1 MEPCVKSELDLFQQ
15 KFVQTSIIDKTV
27 VGYRSISPANESIIE
42 FVLPRSTEFYR
53 DLSSVYLKVDVKL
66 IGEKTNTG
74 SGTDLKAERVGCIN
88 NLLHSLFSQIQVT
101 INGRNVTGNGD
112 SYPYRCF
119 IETILNFSKE
129 SANTHLSSA
138 MFYLDN
144 GNLDASDTNTGFVVR
159 EKKLAKIVE
168 LYGKLHADILNS
180 PILLGYG
187 TELKIRL
194 TRAPTA
200 FVLLSSNPKSK
211 MDFEITDATLYVKNV
226 TPAPSVMSA
235 HARILSMGSTWKYH
249 LNRVDLRTHTISANE
264 SSASLDNVVIGTIPK
279 LLVVGFVDNQAF
291 SGHATS
297 NPFNLK
303 HFDYNYFAIK
313 VNGIQVPGDAYTPNF
328 DDDRFQR
335 VYQTLFSETHVKNG
349 PLTNMITEDMFKN
362 GYALTVFDLTPDSS
376 GTESHTS
383 LPRQGSVRFDI
394 RFAKPLK
401 QAITVLVYAVYDGL
415 VEIDEGGNV
424 LTDF

>member
-1 MEPCVKSELDLFQQ
+1 M
-15 KFVQTSIIDKTV
+15 
-27 VGYRSISPANESIIE
+27 
-42 FVLPRSTEFYR
+42 
-53 DLSSVYLKVDVKL
+53 
-66 IGEKTNTG
+66 
-74 SGTDLKAERVGCIN
+74 
-88 NLLHSLFSQIQVT
+88 T

-119 IETILNFSKE
+119 IETLLNFSKE
-129 SANTHLSSA
+129 SVNTHLSSS

-144 GNLDASDTNTGFVVR
+144 GNLDASDTNTGFETR
-159 EKKLAKIVE
+159 LKKLNKTVE
-168 LYGKLHADILNS
+168 LYGKLHADIFNS

-200 FVLLSSNPKSK
+200 FVLLSNSAKSK

-226 TPAPSVMSA
+226 TPAPSVMTA

-249 LNRVDLRTHTISANE
+249 INRVDLRTHTISANE

-291 SGHATS
+291 TGHVTS
-297 NPFNLK
+297 NPFKLD
-303 HFDYNYFAIK
+303 HFNYNYFAIK

-328 DDDRFQR
+328 EENRFQR
-335 VYQTLFSETHVKNG
+335 VYQSLFSETHVKNG
-349 PLTNMITEDMFKN
+349 PLTNMISESMFKD
-362 GYALTVFDLTPDSS
+362 GYSLVVFDLTPDSS

-394 RFAKPLK
+394 RFAKPLPH
-401 QAITVLVYAVYDGL
+401 AITVLVYAVYDGL
-415 VEIDEGGNV
+415 IEIDEGGNV